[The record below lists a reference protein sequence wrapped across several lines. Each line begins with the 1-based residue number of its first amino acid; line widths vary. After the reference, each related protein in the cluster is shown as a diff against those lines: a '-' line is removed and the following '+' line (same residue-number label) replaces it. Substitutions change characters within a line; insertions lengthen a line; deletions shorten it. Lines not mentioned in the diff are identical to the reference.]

1 MREPTSPAVAL
12 HALAL
17 VAAARTAMA
26 AARSI
31 RDRREGRDPST
42 QEASG
47 VARADLEVLMGEIGT
62 YVARLRLRSIV
73 AGEDMSRAAALAQA
87 FEDRLL
93 LDDLAQASR
102 RAHQK
107 LLSLYPEVSAQTV
120 EEARIVAESAARL
133 ATEPDALPADESA
146 AAAPEWL
153 DLAERAA
160 DWLDS
165 LRDELA

>member
-1 MREPTSPAVAL
+1 MRDTEPAAAL

-17 VAAARTAMA
+17 VAAARTALA

-31 RDRREGRDPST
+31 RDRREGRDPSA

-47 VARADLEVLMGEIGT
+47 VARADLAVLVGQLRGH
-62 YVARLRLRSIV
+62 VARLRLRGVI
-73 AGEDMSRAAALAQA
+73 AEQELSRAAALAQA

-93 LDDLAQASR
+93 LNDLARDAR

-107 LLSLYPEVSAQTV
+107 LLSLYPEVSETAA
-120 EEARIVAESAARL
+120 EEARIVADAAARL
-133 ATEPDALPADESA
+133 ASEPDALPADATA
-146 AAAPEWL
+146 AAAL

-160 DWLDS
+160 DWLDG
-165 LRDELA
+165 LRAELA